1 MSSTFLEIVSTIG
14 FSDFRSENSSYILYV
29 LITFKC
35 GSNKA
40 FVFEKKM
47 RAHTLRNKIAK

>member
-29 LITFKC
+29 LITFKY